1 MSKTIVI
8 AGDVMWDHNLVLQ
21 PTAPRRFAE
30 GLPHTTMKRRRGGA
44 WFLQEIVQMACADLS
59 PAISGMPKTDRA
71 LQSFTIWALHAEADK
86 SRKQVWRI
94 RQLLG
99 CQPPEEG
106 PEPQPPPTNAP
117 ADPDLVVLDD
127 LNLGFRN
134 AAERWPAAIREGGAP
149 RAIILKT
156 GTPLAQGPLWN
167 HLISHH
173 ADRLTV
179 VLNVDALRVRRAM
192 IPRALSWDRSI
203 EEIVQ
208 EFEDGPSAFDLARSR
223 RVVVQFGFE
232 GAACFTRLPLRN
244 RPSKVGEASPAL
256 LSQAR
261 LERFIYHPEY
271 LEGGWEAKRP
281 GHTFGSASILTAALA
296 RHELDPETYP
306 LFIAAGR
313 ALAAMA
319 VNHECGFGPK
329 DKFGP
334 EAATKRIRET
344 LHPPAD
350 RGEPATAYFST
361 IDHELLDG
369 LSDAGR
375 SSARR
380 TSEAAAAPAYRSDLL
395 QDLTGPSLDYVAAK
409 AVDVVRRGPAA
420 ALQAAPKAVYGKFFT
435 VDRQEIERVNA
446 VRNLIVTYQNNVED
460 RRPLSLAVFGPP
472 GSGKSFAIKQLVAEL
487 FGDDKGSYEFNLS
500 QMEGPRGL
508 HLALQ
513 QVRDAAIRGR
523 IPLVF
528 WDEFDTGELRW
539 LKDFLA
545 PMQDAQFTADG
556 VIYPLGKAIFVFAG
570 GTCPCFEAFDRTR
583 VGGAVEEAFRAVK
596 GPDFVS
602 RLRGF
607 VNIKG
612 PNPISAVCLAAGG
625 RAESRPEDD
634 PAFLIRRAII
644 LRSTL
649 DRFYPQL
656 IDPDTKEAAI
666 SGSVLRAFLT
676 VKEFLHGARSLES
689 VAHMS
694 NLNGARFFG
703 VAELPPPDLLNLHVT
718 KDFQEIVARAQLEAP
733 IFEALA
739 EACHEAYIKMKSAAG
754 WRYGSPRDDRAKLH
768 PWLVPYDQLPEA
780 VKEMNRGTARLTL
793 AKLADLGYVIHRLRP
808 ADAAAATPYRFNA
821 DEKKMLVCLEHD
833 IWLRDKML
841 RGYAWAPETC
851 EPLRL
856 HRDIAAFRDVPDED
870 QELDR
875 VITETIPVVLHKHGF
890 VLGRKQKE
898 STV

>member
-1 MSKTIVI
+1 MPKTVVI
-8 AGDVMWDHNLVLQ
+8 AGDVMWDHNLVLH

-30 GLPHTTMKRRRGGA
+30 GLPHTTMKRWRGGA
-44 WFLQEIVQMACADLS
+44 WYLQELVQMACADLD
-59 PAISGMPKTDRA
+59 PAVTGMPKTDKA
-71 LQSFTIWALHAEADK
+71 LQSFTSWSLHPEVEK

-99 CQPPEEG
+99 CQMPEEG
-106 PEPQPPPTNAP
+106 PEIQLPPSAS

-127 LNLGFRN
+127 LGLGFRN
-134 AAERWPAAIREGGAP
+134 AEDRWPAAIREGGAP
-149 RAIILKT
+149 RSIILKT
-156 GTPLAQGPLWN
+156 GTPLAQGSLWN
-167 HLISHH
+167 HLIAHH

-179 VLNVDALRVRRAM
+179 VLSVGALRARRAM
-192 IPRALSWDRSI
+192 IPQALSWDRSI
-203 EEIVQ
+203 EAIVQ
-208 EFEDGPSAFDLARSR
+208 EFENGPSAFDLARCR
-223 RVVVQFGFE
+223 RVVVHFDAE
-232 GAACFTRLPLRN
+232 GAACFTRLPLHN
-244 RPSKVGEASPAL
+244 RPLEPGAPAPSL
-256 LSQAR
+256 LPQAR
-261 LERFIYHPEY
+261 LERFLYHPEH
-271 LEGGWEAKRP
+271 LEGAWEAKHP
-281 GHTFGSASILTAALA
+281 GLIFGNASILSAALA

-306 LFIAAGR
+306 LFIAVGR
-313 ALAAMA
+313 ALAAIM
-319 VNHECGFGPK
+319 VSHECGFGPK

-334 EAATKRIRET
+334 ETANKRLREL
-344 LHPPAD
+344 LHPAADKSEPAD
-350 RGEPATAYFST
+350 AYFST
-361 IDHELLDG
+361 IDHCLLDG
-369 LSDAGR
+369 VATTGCAVSHSTPD
-375 SSARR
+375 
-380 TSEAAAAPAYRSDLL
+380 TAAASAHRSDLL
-395 QDLTGPSLDYVAAK
+395 QDLTGPSLEYIAAK
-409 AVDVVRRGPAA
+409 AVEVVRRGPAA

-435 VDRQEIERVNA
+435 VDRQEIERINA
-446 VRNLIVTYQNNVED
+446 VRNLIVAYRNNAED

-528 WDEFDTGELRW
+528 WDEFDTGDLRW

-570 GTCPCFEAFDRTR
+570 GTCPCFEVFDRTR
-583 VGGAVEEAFRAVK
+583 SGGAVEEAFRAVK

-612 PNPISAVCLAAGG
+612 PNPISAECQAATG
-625 RAESRPEDD
+625 RTESRPEDD

-676 VKEFLHGARSLES
+676 TKEFLHGARSLES

-718 KDFQEIVARAQLEAP
+718 QDFQEIVARAQLEAP
-733 IFEALA
+733 IFEAHA
-739 EACHEAYIKMKSAAG
+739 EACHQAWFNMKTAEG
-754 WRYGSPRDDRAKLH
+754 WRFGSPRDDQAKLH

-793 AKLADLGYVIHRLRP
+793 AKLADLGYIIRRLRP
-808 ADAAAATPYRFNA
+808 ADAAAATPYTFSA

-841 RGYAWAPETC
+841 RGYAWALETC

-856 HRDIAAFRDVPDED
+856 HRDIAAFQDVPTTD
-870 QELDR
+870 QELDW

-890 VLGRKQKE
+890 VLERKTGEPPK
-898 STV
+898 